1 MYLKQLEIQG
11 FKSFPDKTVL
21 NFGADITAIV
31 GPNGSGKSN
40 ISDAILWVMGEQN
53 SRQLRGAKMED
64 VIFGGTEKRN
74 QMGFAQV
81 TLVIDNTGHIF
92 PRDESEV
99 AVTRRYY
106 RSGESEYYINRQS
119 VRLKDVNELFM
130 DTGMGREGY
139 SIIGQGKIDEILSV
153 KSGERR
159 EVFEEAA
166 GISKYRHRKEESE
179 RKLQRTEEN
188 LVRINDKIAEL
199 WSLQVGKFLVLR
211 DSWKGLDRRAGG
223 WTPWQQAETAKNG
236 PGAARD
242 EPGCGC
248 WRSPC
253 GWRRPLFRPCN
264 VGRGDLKL
272 EARPAHGPLG
282 RTASGPR
289 MQALDAVYAAMERKV
304 WQRSR
309 PTTSGPRSG
318 TRCRGQ
324 ASGIDAQAQQES
336 SAIAV
341 LENSL
346 SHDRQTLERLD
357 RELADTQQRAG
368 NLQEQADALTDRMA
382 RIDRETEDLGSE
394 LSALMESLRQ
404 LAQSA
409 GSAQQEAEALRA
421 QETLAVAAAA
431 QGRTE
436 LAALDATDAQAQARQ
451 TAIAADSAAANEKL
465 DQCRREAAENNAALD
480 AAREDQQA
488 AANIIQG
495 HSLKMEGR
503 RRRAQEAAQQ
513 ADQLR
518 RQANAMEDRIR
529 LLTEMEKE
537 YEGFSRAVKAVMQA
551 ADRSTLS
558 GIRGPVA
565 SLMST
570 QPQYTVALE
579 IALGA
584 ALQNIVVDRDTDA
597 KEAISFLKRRDAGR
611 ATFLPMSAIRGD
623 MLREPRLSQEYGFVG
638 IASQLVTYDPQ
649 YDGIFQNLLGRTVV
663 VEDLDCGVNMARRY
677 QNRFRIVTLDGQVIN
692 RGGSMT
698 GGSVSRSAGVLSRA
712 SELAGLRE
720 QLGSLK
726 SSLAEAARRAED
738 LGRDLQKAQYELDV
752 AQDQHRAAQQQVLAL
767 ETREQHYDS
776 LRESLEETLRALD
789 TENQQLTRQT
799 ADCAARRQTAEQ
811 EIRRQEDRAAQLRQQ
826 AQERLAGQ
834 SELQTKTGGISDE
847 IARRKEQQAA
857 LAAERQG
864 AQSRLEDLRQLMED
878 LAGDCRGREDLR
890 RQLME
895 AQAQSQA
902 QITDH
907 RARAEAL
914 HRQAEELRARLQ
926 GLQQEKLTLE
936 QQRTALNRETQSRND
951 AVLAAQG
958 ELSRLEQ
965 KRSAAAMEEKNIL
978 DKLWER
984 YELSHS
990 EAQAQRVELESVPKA
1005 TRRIGELNRAIK
1017 ALGTPNIG
1025 AIEEYDRVNGRYTYL
1040 SDQRADVEQAK
1051 GELTG
1056 VIDQL
1061 TRQMTEIFARQF
1073 KLLNDSFQETFLELF
1088 GGGKARLELEDE
1100 RDILNCGIEI
1110 KVQPPG
1116 KQLKTITLLS
1126 GGEKAFVAIALYFA
1140 ILKVHPTPFCV
1151 MDEIEAALDEANVVR
1166 YARYMRRI
1174 AGKTQFIVITHRRG
1188 TMEEAD
1194 VLYGVT
1200 MQERG
1205 VSRILTINLNDMAKE
1220 LNIK

>member
-1 MYLKQLEIQG
+1 MYLKALEIQG

-40 ISDAILWVMGEQN
+40 ISDAIRWVMGEQ
-53 SRQLRGAKMED
+53 STRALRGGKMED

-166 GISKYRHRKEESE
+166 GISKFRHRKEESE

-199 WSLQVGKFLVLR
+199 ELQVEPLR
-211 DSWKGLDRRAGG
+211 
-223 WTPWQQAETAKNG
+223 QQAETAKKYLVL
-236 PGAARD
+236 RD
-242 EPGCGC
+242 ELRVLEISVWLENLQALRAGA
-248 WRSPC
+248 
-253 GWRRPLFRPCN
+253 
-264 VGRGDLKL
+264 LKL
-272 EARPAHGPLG
+272 EADL
-282 RTASGPR
+282 RTAQEDR
-289 MQALDAVYAAMERKV
+289 QRAQADLDAVYAAGEESLEKIRDNDV
-304 WQRSR
+304 RAEAL
-309 PTTSGPRSG
+309 
-318 TRCRGQ
+318 RGQ
-324 ASGIDAQAQQES
+324 VSQLDAAAQEET
-336 SAIAV
+336 SAMAV

-346 SHDRQTLERLD
+346 SHDKQTLERLD

-368 NLQEQADALTDRMA
+368 NLRAQADALTDR
-382 RIDRETEDLGSE
+382 IDQIDAEAQDLTRQLEE
-394 LSALMESLRQ
+394 LMDALRQ
-404 LAQSA
+404 LAESA

-421 QETLAVAAAA
+421 KETLAVADAAR
-431 QGRTE
+431 GRTE
-436 LAALDATDAQAQARQ
+436 LAALDATRTQAQARQ
-451 TAIAADSAAANEKL
+451 AAIAADSAAAREKL
-465 DQCRREAAENNAALD
+465 DQCRREAEENNASLTD
-480 AAREDQQA
+480 AREEEQA
-488 AANIIQG
+488 AANVIQG

-513 ADQLR
+513 AEQLR
-518 RQANAMEDRIR
+518 RQLAAMEDRIR
-529 LLTEMEKE
+529 LLTEMEKD
-537 YEGFSRAVKAVMQA
+537 YEGFSRAVKGVMQA

-558 GIRGPVA
+558 GIHGPVA
-565 SLMST
+565 SLMT
-570 QPQYTVALE
+570 TDPQYTVALE

-597 KEAISFLKRRDAGR
+597 KEAIAFLKRRDAGR

-623 MLREPRLSQEYGFVG
+623 MLREPRLDQEYGFVG
-638 IASQLVTYDPQ
+638 IASQLVTYDAR

-663 VEDLDCGVNMARRY
+663 VEDLDCGVSMARRY

-712 SELAGLRE
+712 SELSGLRE
-720 QLGSLK
+720 QLTGLKASLGQ
-726 SSLAEAARRAED
+726 AAHRAEET
-738 LGRDLQKAQYELDV
+738 GRDLQKAQYELDV
-752 AQDQHRAAQQQVLAL
+752 AREQQQNAAQQVLAL
-767 ETREQHYDS
+767 ETRGQHYDS
-776 LRESLEETLRALD
+776 LRETLNATLEALD
-789 TENQQLTRQT
+789 AENLRLTRQT
-799 ADCAARRQTAEQ
+799 ADGDARRRELQTK
-811 EIRRQEDRAAQLRQQ
+811 IDGQEDLARQLRQQ
-826 AQERLAGQ
+826 AQNCLAGQ
-834 SELQTKTGGISDE
+834 SELQTKTGGISDR

-864 AQSRLEDLRQLMED
+864 AESRLADLRQLMTDLDGDCRSRED
-878 LAGDCRGREDLR
+878 LA
-890 RQLME
+890 RQLHE
-895 AQAQSQA
+895 SQV
-902 QITDH
+902 
-907 RARAEAL
+907 RAREQMAEHQTRCDSL
-914 HRQAEELRARLQ
+914 HRQAEDLRGQLQ
-926 GLQQEKLTLE
+926 TLQREKLDLE
-936 QQRTALNRETQSRND
+936 QQRTALNRQTQTCND
-951 AVLAAQG
+951 AVIAAQQ

-965 KRSAAAMEEKNIL
+965 KRSAAAMEEKTIL

-990 EAQAQRVELESVPKA
+990 EAQAQRVELESIPKA
-1005 TRRIGELNRAIK
+1005 TRRIGELNRSIK

-1025 AIEEYDRVNGRYTYL
+1025 AIEEYERVNGRYTYL
-1040 SDQRADVEQAK
+1040 SDQRADVEKAK

-1061 TRQMTEIFARQF
+1061 TQQMTEIFAQQF
-1073 KLLNDSFQETFLELF
+1073 RLLNDSFQETFLELF

-1100 RDILNCGIEI
+1100 KDILNCGIEI

>member
-1 MYLKQLEIQG
+1 MYLKALEIQG

-81 TLVIDNTGHIF
+81 TLIIDNTGHIF

-166 GISKYRHRKEESE
+166 GISKFRHRKEESE

-199 WSLQVGKFLVLR
+199 ELQVEPLR
-211 DSWKGLDRRAGG
+211 
-223 WTPWQQAETAKNG
+223 QQAETAKKYLVL
-236 PGAARD
+236 RD
-242 EPGCGC
+242 ELRVLEISVWLENLQALRAGA
-248 WRSPC
+248 
-253 GWRRPLFRPCN
+253 
-264 VGRGDLKL
+264 LKL
-272 EARPAHGPLG
+272 EADL
-282 RTASGPR
+282 RTAQENR
-289 MQALDAVYAAMERKV
+289 QRAQADLDAVYAAGEESLEKIRDNDV
-304 WQRSR
+304 RAEAL
-309 PTTSGPRSG
+309 
-318 TRCRGQ
+318 RGQ
-324 ASGIDAQAQQES
+324 VSQLDAAAQEET
-336 SAIAV
+336 SAMAV

-346 SHDRQTLERLD
+346 SHDKQTLERLD

-368 NLQEQADALTDRMA
+368 NLRAQADALTDRIDQIDAEAQDLA
-382 RIDRETEDLGSE
+382 RQLEE
-394 LSALMESLRQ
+394 LMRQ
-404 LAQSA
+404 LAESA

-421 QETLAVAAAA
+421 KETLAVADAAR
-431 QGRTE
+431 GRTE
-436 LAALDATDAQAQARQ
+436 LAALDATRTQAQARQ
-451 TAIAADSAAANEKL
+451 AAIAADSAAAREKL
-465 DQCRREAAENNAALD
+465 DQCRREAEENNASLA
-480 AAREDQQA
+480 AAREEEQA
-488 AANIIQG
+488 AANVIQG

-513 ADQLR
+513 AEQLR
-518 RQANAMEDRIR
+518 RQLAAMEDRIR
-529 LLTEMEKE
+529 LLTEMEKD
-537 YEGFSRAVKAVMQA
+537 YEGFSRAVKGVMQA
-551 ADRSTLS
+551 ADRGTLS
-558 GIRGPVA
+558 GIHGPVA
-565 SLMST
+565 SLMT
-570 QPQYTVALE
+570 TDPQYTVALE

-597 KEAISFLKRRDAGR
+597 KEAIAFLKRRDAGR

-623 MLREPRLSQEYGFVG
+623 MLREPRLDQEYGFVG
-638 IASQLVTYDPQ
+638 IASQLVTYDAR

-712 SELAGLRE
+712 SELSGLRE
-720 QLGSLK
+720 QLTGLKASLDQ
-726 SSLAEAARRAED
+726 AAHRAEET
-738 LGRDLQKAQYELDV
+738 GRDLQKAQYELDV
-752 AQDQHRAAQQQVLAL
+752 AREQQQNAAQQVLAL
-767 ETREQHYDS
+767 ETRGQHYDS
-776 LRESLEETLRALD
+776 LRETLEATLEALD
-789 TENQQLTRQT
+789 AENLRLTRQT
-799 ADCAARRQTAEQ
+799 ADGDARSRELQTK
-811 EIRRQEDRAAQLRQQ
+811 IDGQEDLARQLRQQ
-826 AQERLAGQ
+826 AQNCLAGQ
-834 SELQTKTGGISDE
+834 SDLQSKTGGISDR
-847 IARRKEQQAA
+847 ITRCKEQQAA

-864 AQSRLEDLRQLMED
+864 AESRLADLRQLMTDLDGDCRSRED
-878 LAGDCRGREDLR
+878 LA
-890 RQLME
+890 RQLHE
-895 AQAQSQA
+895 SQV
-902 QITDH
+902 
-907 RARAEAL
+907 RAREQMAEHQTRCDSL
-914 HRQAEELRARLQ
+914 HRQAEDLRGQLQ
-926 GLQQEKLTLE
+926 TLQQEKLDLE
-936 QQRTALNRETQSRND
+936 QQRTALNRQTQTCND
-951 AVLAAQG
+951 AVIAAQQ

-965 KRSAAAMEEKNIL
+965 KRSAAAMEEKTIL

-1005 TRRIGELNRAIK
+1005 TRRIGELNRSIK

-1025 AIEEYDRVNGRYTYL
+1025 AIEEYERVNGRYTYL

-1061 TRQMTEIFARQF
+1061 TQQMTEIFAQQF
-1073 KLLNDSFQETFLELF
+1073 RLLNDSFQETFLELF

-1100 RDILNCGIEI
+1100 KDILNCGIEI

>member
-1 MYLKQLEIQG
+1 MSHIYLKALEIQG

-21 NFGADITAIV
+21 DFGEDITAIV

-40 ISDAILWVMGEQN
+40 ISDAIRWVMGEQN

-81 TLVIDNTGHIF
+81 TLVIDNTEHIF
-92 PRDESEV
+92 PSRDEAEV

-106 RSGESEYYINRQS
+106 RSGESEYYINKQS

-159 EVFEEAA
+159 EIFEEAA
-166 GISKYRHRKEESE
+166 GISKYRHRKEEAE
-179 RKLQRTEEN
+179 RKLERTEEN

-199 WSLQVGKFLVLR
+199 ELQVEPLRLQAETARKFLVLR
-211 DSWKGLDRRAGG
+211 DELRVLEISVWLEQLQNIR
-223 WTPWQQAETAKNG
+223 TAK
-236 PGAARD
+236 
-242 EPGCGC
+242 
-248 WRSPC
+248 
-253 GWRRPLFRPCN
+253 
-264 VGRGDLKL
+264 LKL
-272 EARPAHGPLG
+272 ESDAELAAEECRRAQ
-282 RTASGPR
+282 A
-289 MQALDAVYAAMERKV
+289 ALDASYEESER
-304 WQRSR
+304 
-309 PTTSGPRSG
+309 
-318 TRCRGQ
+318 CGQ
-324 ASGIDAQAQQES
+324 Q
-336 SAIAV
+336 V
-341 LENSL
+341 
-346 SHDRQTLERLD
+346 RQND
-357 RELADTQQRAG
+357 MD
-368 NLQEQADALTDRMA
+368 
-382 RIDRETEDLGSE
+382 
-394 LSALMESLRQ
+394 
-404 LAQSA
+404 
-409 GSAQQEAEALRA
+409 AEALRA
-421 QETLAVAAAA
+421 RLNGLESAIGDEESAVAVLRTGVTHNEESLRRLEQELADSDSRRDNLQSQIDGQLARVDAINSQMTGVEAELDELLRQAQELADSAKGAAEDAETLRAQEAMAVAAAA
-431 QGRTE
+431 DGRAQLSAITAG
-436 LAALDATDAQAQARQ
+436 AAEIAQ
-451 TAIAADSAAANEKL
+451 
-465 DQCRREAAENNAALD
+465 RRETVTQELS
-480 AAREDQQA
+480 AAREKLENSEKESKENRRALRDAQEEAQA
-488 AANIIQG
+488 VANIIQG
-495 HSLKMEGR
+495 HSLKMDSR
-503 RRRAQEAAQQ
+503 RKRAEDTAA
-513 ADQLR
+513 AKLKLTMDAAALD
-518 RQANAMEDRIR
+518 DRIR

-537 YEGFSRAVKAVMQA
+537 YEGFSKAVKTVMQA
-551 ADRSTLS
+551 AEKNTLR
-558 GIRGPVA
+558 GIHGPVA
-565 SLMST
+565 GLMT
-570 QPQYTVALE
+570 TKQEYALALE
-579 IALGA
+579 IALGG
-584 ALQNIVVDRDTDA
+584 ALQNIVVDREEDA
-597 KEAISFLKRRDAGR
+597 KSAIGFLKQREGGR
-611 ATFLPMSAIRGD
+611 ATFLPLTAIRGTE
-623 MLREPRLSQEYGFVG
+623 LREDVSGEYGFVG
-638 IASQLVTYDPQ
+638 VASRLVTHDPKYDN
-649 YDGIFQNLLGRTVV
+649 IFRDLLGRTVV
-663 VEDLDCGVNMARRY
+663 AEDLDSGIAMARKYR
-677 QNRFRIVTLDGQVIN
+677 NAFRIVTLDGQLIN

-965 KRSAAAMEEKNIL
+965 KRSAAAMEEKTIL

-1151 MDEIEAALDEANVVR
+1151 MDEIEAALDESNVVR